1 MKNDPKILVIEDLEH
16 INKLICSYLEND
28 GYEVFSASN
37 GKTGLKLFNKHYP
50 DLVITDVVMP
60 ETNGYEVCRQ
70 IKSKESTR
78 LIPVVLLTSLDDNE
92 SYIKGMDVGAD
103 DFLIKPINK
112 FLFLA
117 RINSL
122 LRVKKLNDK
131 LDNSW
136 NLLFSLA
143 RVVEAKDKSTE
154 DHTQRVGN
162 LAKKFGEYL
171 NLSDEET
178 DTLFKGGVLHDIG
191 KIGVPDNI
199 LNKSGK
205 LTPTEYDK
213 MKNHTTI
220 GKEICEPLQ
229 SMTDIIDIVLYHHE
243 KWDGNGYPEGL
254 KGKKI
259 PLFAQIVSISD
270 VYDAITSHRQYRKSF
285 SKEKAIEF
293 ILSERNKSF
302 ETKLVDIFIN
312 NII

>member
-1 MKNDPKILVIEDLEH
+1 MTPKILVIEDLEH
-16 INKLICSYLEND
+16 INKLICSYLENE
-28 GYEVFSASN
+28 GYEVNSAPN
-37 GKTGLKLFNKHYP
+37 GKEGLKLFEKHSH

-60 ETNGYEVCRQ
+60 ETNGYEVCRK
-70 IKSKESTR
+70 IKSSERTR

-143 RVVEAKDKSTE
+143 RVVEAKDKTTE
-154 DHTQRVGN
+154 DHTQRVGS
-162 LAKKFGEYL
+162 LAKRFGEYL
-171 NLSDEET
+171 NLSEEES

-191 KIGVPDNI
+191 KIGIPDNI
-199 LNKSGK
+199 LNKKGK
-205 LTPTEYDK
+205 LTPAEYK
-213 MKNHTTI
+213 LMKKHTTI

-229 SMTDIIDIVLYHHE
+229 SMNDIIDIVLYHHE
-243 KWDGNGYPEGL
+243 KWDGSGYPEGL

-270 VYDAITSHRQYRKSF
+270 VYDAISSHRQYRKSMNQ
-285 SKEKAIEF
+285 KEAIDF
-293 ILSERNKSF
+293 VISESNKSF
-302 ETKLVDIFIN
+302 DAKLVDIFIK

>member
-1 MKNDPKILVIEDLEH
+1 MAPKILVIEDLEH
-16 INKLICSYLEND
+16 INKLICSYLENE

-37 GKTGLKLFNKHYP
+37 GKEGLKLFSKNFP
-50 DLVITDVVMP
+50 DLVITDVIMP
-60 ETNGYEVCRQ
+60 EANGYDVCRK
-70 IKSKESTR
+70 IKSNERTR

-92 SYIKGMDVGAD
+92 SYIKGMEVGAD

-122 LRVKKLNDK
+122 LRVKRLNDK

-143 RVVEAKDKSTE
+143 RIVEAKDKSTE
-154 DHTQRVGN
+154 DHTQRVGS
-162 LAKKFGEYL
+162 LAKRFGEYL
-171 NLSDEET
+171 NLSDEEN

-191 KIGVPDNI
+191 KIGIPDII
-199 LNKSGK
+199 LNKKGR
-205 LTPTEYDK
+205 LTPQEFEI
-213 MKNHTTI
+213 MKTHTTI

-229 SMTDIIDIVLYHHE
+229 SMNDVIDIVLYHHE
-243 KWDGNGYPEGL
+243 KWDGSGYPKGL

-270 VYDAITSHRQYRKSF
+270 VYDAMSSQRQYRKSH
-285 SKEKAIEF
+285 SQKEAVDYI
-293 ILSERNKSF
+293 ISESDKSF
-302 ETKLVDIFIN
+302 DVKLVDIFIK

>member
-1 MKNDPKILVIEDLEH
+1 MIYKILVIEDLEH
-16 INKLICSYLEND
+16 INKLICSYLENE
-28 GYEVFSASN
+28 GYLVFAASN
-37 GKTGLKLFNKHYP
+37 GKEGLKLFKKHFP

-60 ETNGYEVCRQ
+60 EKNGYDVCRQ
-70 IKSKESTR
+70 IKSNERTR
-78 LIPVVLLTSLDDNE
+78 LVPVVLLTSLDDNE

-143 RVVEAKDKSTE
+143 RVVEAKDKTTE
-154 DHTQRVGN
+154 DHTQRVGD
-162 LAKKFGEYL
+162 LSKKFGEYL
-171 NLSDEET
+171 NLSDEES
-178 DTLFKGGVLHDIG
+178 DTLYKGGVLHDIG
-191 KIGVPDNI
+191 KIGIPDVI

-205 LTPTEYDK
+205 LTPAEYEM
-213 MKNHTTI
+213 MKKHTTI

-229 SMTDIIDIVLYHHE
+229 SMNDVIDIVLYHHE
-243 KWDGNGYPEGL
+243 KWDGSGYPKGL

-270 VYDAITSHRQYRKSF
+270 YYDAITSHRQYRKSF
-285 SKEKAIEF
+285 SKDAAVKHL
-293 ILSERNKSF
+293 LSEQNKSF
-302 ETKLVDIFIN
+302 DSKLVDIFIN
-312 NII
+312 NIIS

>member
-1 MKNDPKILVIEDLEH
+1 MTPKILVIEDLEH
-16 INKLICSYLEND
+16 INKLICSYLENE
-28 GYEVFSASN
+28 GYEVYSAPN
-37 GKTGLKLFNKHYP
+37 GKEGLKIFGKHTH

-60 ETNGYEVCRQ
+60 ETNGYEVCRS
-70 IKSKESTR
+70 IKSSERTR

-143 RVVEAKDKSTE
+143 RVVEAKDKTTE
-154 DHTQRVGN
+154 DHTQRVGS
-162 LAKKFGEYL
+162 LAKRFGEYL
-171 NLSDEET
+171 NLSEEES

-191 KIGVPDNI
+191 KIGIPDNI
-199 LNKSGK
+199 LNKTGK
-205 LTPTEYDK
+205 LTPAEYTL
-213 MKNHTTI
+213 MKKHTTI

-229 SMTDIIDIVLYHHE
+229 SMNDIIDIVLYHHE
-243 KWDGNGYPEGL
+243 KWDGSGYPQRL

-270 VYDAITSHRQYRKSF
+270 VYDAISSHRQYRKSMNK
-285 SKEKAIEF
+285 KEAIDYV
-293 ILSERNKSF
+293 ISESNKSF
-302 ETKLVDIFIN
+302 DAKLVDIFIK

>member
-1 MKNDPKILVIEDLEH
+1 MIPKILVIEDLEH

-28 GYEVFSASN
+28 GYEVYSASN
-37 GKTGLKLFNKHYP
+37 GKDGLKLFTKNHP

-60 ETNGYEVCRQ
+60 EANGYEVCRK
-70 IKSKESTR
+70 IKSDERTR

-143 RVVEAKDKSTE
+143 RVVEAKDKTTE
-154 DHTQRVGN
+154 DHTQRVGQ
-162 LAKKFGEYL
+162 LSKKFGEYL
-171 NLSDEET
+171 NLSEEET

-191 KIGVPDNI
+191 KIGIPDVI
-199 LNKSGK
+199 LNKKGK
-205 LTPTEYDK
+205 LTPAEYET
-213 MKNHTTI
+213 MKHHTTI
-220 GKEICEPLQ
+220 GKEICEPLK
-229 SMTDIIDIVLYHHE
+229 SMNDVIDIVLYHHE
-243 KWDGNGYPEGL
+243 KWNGTGYPKGL

-270 VYDAITSHRQYRKSF
+270 VYDAVTSHRQYRKSF
-285 SKEKAIEF
+285 SKDEAISL

-302 ETKLVDIFIN
+302 ESKLVDIFIK